1 MFPNQDGIKNL
12 SSKWYSGFFEI
23 TRNKQLHYIFVES
36 LSKPETDPIIII
48 FNGGPGAPSTG
59 LTFNH
64 VSPYT
69 VLDTDDYRFSE
80 FNTTWARNASLIFL
94 DNPVGVG
101 FSYGHRD
108 ADKIHNDVSYKKDAL
123 SFML

>member
-1 MFPNQDGIKNL
+1 M
-12 SSKWYSGFFEI
+12 
-23 TRNKQLHYIFVES
+23 HYIFVES
-36 LSKPETDPIIII
+36 LNKPETDPIIII

-59 LTFNH
+59 LTFNR

-69 VLDTDDYRFSE
+69 IMDPDDSQFTE

-101 FSYGHRD
+101 FSYGSRD
-108 ADKIHNDVSYKKDAL
+108 VDKIHNDIS
-123 SFML
+123 